1 MRRARFERLD
11 KLLVTRGL
19 ASSRGDAA
27 DMIAGGR
34 VAVGGIR
41 REKPSAA
48 FHAESS
54 IEVTALGEKRYVGR
68 GARKLLKALDE
79 WKIDPEGL
87 DCADIG
93 ASTGGFTQVLLDRGA
108 SRVAAVDV
116 GYGQLAWELRTDPR
130 VKVME
135 RANAR
140 YLDPGDIGWLSAIV
154 TVDVSFISLKTVLP
168 AVAGLALDGGAIL
181 ALVKPQFE
189 VGRERVGKGVVRD
202 PELHAEVLE
211 GLAEYVRALR
221 ALKLKG
227 ATYSP
232 IKGAEGN
239 IEFILF
245 LSKSGGEA
253 AGARGA
259 DFETII
265 REAHRNLG

>member
-1 MRRARFERLD
+1 MRRARPERLD

-19 ASSRGDAA
+19 ASSRSDAA

-34 VAVGGIR
+34 VVVGGIR

-48 FHAESS
+48 FHPESP
-54 IEVTALGEKRYVGR
+54 IEVTAPEERRYVGR
-68 GARKLLKALDE
+68 GALKLLKALDE
-79 WKIDPEGL
+79 WKIDPMGL

-135 RANAR
+135 RTNAR
-140 YLDPGDIGWLSAIV
+140 YLTAGDIGWLSAIV

-168 AVAGLALDGGAIL
+168 AVLGLTRDGGAIV

-202 PELHAEVLE
+202 PKLHAEVLE
-211 GLAEYVRALR
+211 DLAEYTGALGAL
-221 ALKLKG
+221 ALKG
-227 ATYSP
+227 TTYSP
-232 IKGAEGN
+232 VKGAEGN
-239 IEFILF
+239 IEFIF
-245 LSKSGGEA
+245 YLSKSGEASTRKHGEDF
-253 AGARGA
+253 GA
-259 DFETII
+259 IVS
-265 REAHRNLG
+265 EAHRNLQ

>member
-1 MRRARFERLD
+1 MRRARLERLD

-19 ASSRGDAA
+19 AASRSDAA
-27 DMIAGGR
+27 DMIARGR

-48 FHAESS
+48 FRPESS
-54 IEVTALGEKRYVGR
+54 IDVAAPGERRYVGR
-68 GARKLLKALDE
+68 GAHKLLKALDE
-79 WKIDPEGL
+79 WEIDPKGL

-116 GYGQLAWELRTDPR
+116 GYGQLAWELRNDPR

-135 RANAR
+135 RTNAR
-140 YLDPGDIGWLSAIV
+140 YLVPGDIGWLSAIV

-168 AVAGLALDGGAIL
+168 AVTELTRDGGAIL

-202 PELHAEVLE
+202 PVLHAEVLE
-211 GLAEYVRALR
+211 GLAKYADTLGMLE
-221 ALKLKG
+221 LKG
-227 ATYSP
+227 AAYSP

-239 IEFILF
+239 IEFIFF
-245 LSKSGGEA
+245 LSKSGEASAGE
-253 AGARGA
+253 RVA
-259 DFETII
+259 DFETVIN
-265 REAHRNLG
+265 EAHRNLG

>member
-1 MRRARFERLD
+1 MRRARLERLD

-19 ASSRGDAA
+19 ASSRSDAA
-27 DMIAGGR
+27 EMIAGGR

-48 FHAESS
+48 FHPESS
-54 IEVTALGEKRYVGR
+54 IDVTVDGKRRYVGR
-68 GARKLLKALDE
+68 GAHKLLKALDE
-79 WKIDPEGL
+79 WEIDPKGL

-135 RANAR
+135 RTNAR
-140 YLDPGDIGWLSAIV
+140 YLVPGDIGWLSAIV
-154 TVDVSFISLKTVLP
+154 TVDVSFISLKTMLP
-168 AVAGLALDGGAIL
+168 AAGALARDGGTIL

-202 PELHAEVLE
+202 PKLHAEVLE
-211 GLAEYVRALR
+211 GLAEYIRTLGAFE
-221 ALKLKG
+221 LKG
-227 ATYSP
+227 AAYSP

-239 IEFILF
+239 IEFIFF
-245 LSKSGGEA
+245 LTKSGGAPTGE
-253 AGARGA
+253 RVA
-259 DFETII
+259 DFEAII
-265 REAHRNLG
+265 GEAHQNLG

>member
-1 MRRARFERLD
+1 MRRARLERLD

-19 ASSRGDAA
+19 ASSRSDAA

-41 REKPSAA
+41 RDKPSAA
-48 FHAESS
+48 FSPESS
-54 IEVTALGEKRYVGR
+54 IEVTAPGERRYVGR
-68 GARKLLKALDE
+68 GALKLLKALDE
-79 WKIDPEGL
+79 WKIDPSGL

-140 YLDPGDIGWLSAIV
+140 YLTAGDIGWLSAIV
-154 TVDVSFISLKTVLP
+154 TVDVSFISLRTVLP
-168 AVAGLALDGGAIL
+168 AVIELARDGGTIV

-202 PELHAEVLE
+202 PRLHAEVLG
-211 GLAEYVRALR
+211 GLAEYAGTLGAL
-221 ALKLKG
+221 ALKG
-227 ATYSP
+227 AGYSP

-239 IEFILF
+239 IEFIFF
-245 LSKSGGEA
+245 LSKSREA
-253 AGARGA
+253 SAWKHGV
-259 DFETII
+259 DFKAVVS
-265 REAHRNLG
+265 EAHRNLG

>member
-1 MRRARFERLD
+1 MRRARLERLD

-19 ASSRGDAA
+19 ASSRSDAA

-48 FHAESS
+48 FHPESP
-54 IEVTALGEKRYVGR
+54 IDVTAPEERRYVGR

-79 WKIDPEGL
+79 WEIDPSGL

-93 ASTGGFTQVLLDRGA
+93 SSTGGFTQVLLDRGA

-135 RANAR
+135 RTNAR
-140 YLDPGDIGWLSAIV
+140 YLTAGDIGWLSAIV
-154 TVDVSFISLKTVLP
+154 TVDVSFISLKSVLP
-168 AVAGLALDGGAIL
+168 AVSGLARDGGAIL
-181 ALVKPQFE
+181 TLVKPQFE

-202 PELHAEVLE
+202 PKLHAEVLE
-211 GLAEYVRALR
+211 SLAEYASSLGGLELR
-221 ALKLKG
+221 G
-227 ATYSP
+227 AAYSP

-239 IEFILF
+239 IEFIFF
-245 LSKSGGEA
+245 LSKSDEAPAGE
-253 AGARGA
+253 RVA
-259 DFETII
+259 DFEAIVGD
-265 REAHRNLG
+265 AHRNLG

>member
-1 MRRARFERLD
+1 MRRARPERLD

-19 ASSRGDAA
+19 ASSRSDAA

-48 FHAESS
+48 FHPESS
-54 IEVTALGEKRYVGR
+54 IEISASEERRYVGR
-68 GARKLLKALDE
+68 GAHKLLKALDKWE
-79 WKIDPEGL
+79 IDPDGL

-93 ASTGGFTQVLLDRGA
+93 ASTGGFTQVLLERGA
-108 SRVAAVDV
+108 ARVAAVDV
-116 GYGQLAWELRTDPR
+116 GYGQLAWELRTDSR

-135 RANAR
+135 RTNAR
-140 YLDPGDIGWLSAIV
+140 YLTPGDIGWLSAIV

-168 AVAGLALDGGAIL
+168 VVSNLTRDGGAIL

-202 PELHAEVLE
+202 PKLHAEVLE
-211 GLAEYVRALR
+211 DLAEYVRALR
-221 ALKLKG
+221 TLELKG
-227 ATYSP
+227 ADYSP

-239 IEFILF
+239 IEFIFF
-245 LSKSGGEA
+245 LSKSGEA
-253 AGARGA
+253 STGKGTA
-259 DFETII
+259 DFENII
-265 REAHRNLG
+265 REAHRHLG